1 MPQPL
6 QIRQCHPRPAEPG
19 TPRPP
24 WPSCVQR
31 ATSAAR
37 PVERLGSCQRHAWG
51 PSHGGTDGPITPCCR
66 RITPWPGKGKM
77 PCTSGSWATTPCMLG
92 AERGAREKASLFS
105 GGKVCEGLR
114 TRPSA
119 FCSAGSAG
127 GSTGNVGSTG
137 STGIAGVTAGIA
149 TGAAG
154 IATGGVTTSGPC
166 HTSLA
171 GGVMLAPEAAPG
183 PCPCEAGRLAWSALG
198 LGSGLGLG
206 LGLALALG

>member
-6 QIRQCHPRPAEPG
+6 QIRQCHPRLAEPG
-19 TPRPP
+19 TPRTS

-31 ATSAAR
+31 TTSAAR
-37 PVERLGSCQRHAWG
+37 PVELLGSCQRHPWG
-51 PSHGGTDGPITPCCR
+51 LSHGGTDGPITPCCR
-66 RITPWPGKGKM
+66 RITPWPGKGRM

-127 GSTGNVGSTG
+127 GSTGNAGSTG
-137 STGIAGVTAGIA
+137 STCIQGRGVSGSWRRL
-149 TGAAG
+149 
-154 IATGGVTTSGPC
+154 GGWP
-166 HTSLA
+166 
-171 GGVMLAPEAAPG
+171 
-183 PCPCEAGRLAWSALG
+183 
-198 LGSGLGLG
+198 
-206 LGLALALG
+206 LALGGWPLARSAELPTAFTRRAAMRWLVIPPEEAGERERGPD